1 MNEYFS
7 RRKNFEKENGRRR
20 LKGIKSMKKILAV
33 CLVIITALSLAA
45 CAQAPQSKSETVK
58 IKDMDKKYGLT
69 QLCADLNKKEYIP
82 EEGTKMEAQV
92 IGAVTGYRF
101 TTKVKD
107 SNVTIERY
115 EFDKDKLN
123 EDAQKV
129 ISEVKEKGYFNMLG
143 YQDVPAE
150 LSDNEKYMIIYRDDK
165 AGGDNPEQ
173 ENKERKEAVM
183 KIFNSAK

>member
-1 MNEYFS
+1 M
-7 RRKNFEKENGRRR
+7 
-20 LKGIKSMKKILAV
+20 KGNKSMKRILAV
-33 CLVIITALSLAA
+33 CLVIITALSLTA
-45 CAQAPQSKSETVK
+45 CAQAPQSMSETVK

-69 QLCADLNKKEYIP
+69 QLCTDLNKKEYIP

-92 IGAVTGYRF
+92 IGASVGYRF

-107 SNVTIERY
+107 SNVTIELY

-123 EDAQKV
+123 EDAQNV
-129 ISEVKEKGYFNMLG
+129 FSEIKEKGYFNMLG

-150 LSDNEKYMIIYRDDK
+150 LSKNEKYMIIYRDDK

-173 ENKERKEAVM
+173 ENKERREDVM
-183 KIFNSAK
+183 KIFNSAE

>member
-1 MNEYFS
+1 M
-7 RRKNFEKENGRRR
+7 
-20 LKGIKSMKKILAV
+20 KGIKSMKKILAV
-33 CLVIITALSLAA
+33 CLVIITAISLAA
-45 CAQAPQSKSETVK
+45 CAQAPQSMSETVK

-69 QLCADLNKKEYIP
+69 QMCVDLNKKEYIP
-82 EEGTKMEAQV
+82 EDGTKMKAQV

-107 SNVTIERY
+107 SAVTIELY
-115 EFDKDKLN
+115 EFDKDNLN
-123 EDAQKV
+123 QDAKNV
-129 ISEVKEKGYFNMLG
+129 ISEVREKGYFNMLG

-150 LSDNEKYMIIYRDDK
+150 LSKNEKYMIIYRDDK

-183 KIFNSAK
+183 KIFNSAE

>member
-1 MNEYFS
+1 
-7 RRKNFEKENGRRR
+7 
-20 LKGIKSMKKILAV
+20 
-33 CLVIITALSLAA
+33 
-45 CAQAPQSKSETVK
+45 
-58 IKDMDKKYGLT
+58 
-69 QLCADLNKKEYIP
+69 
-82 EEGTKMEAQV
+82 MEAQV

-107 SNVTIERY
+107 SNVTIELY